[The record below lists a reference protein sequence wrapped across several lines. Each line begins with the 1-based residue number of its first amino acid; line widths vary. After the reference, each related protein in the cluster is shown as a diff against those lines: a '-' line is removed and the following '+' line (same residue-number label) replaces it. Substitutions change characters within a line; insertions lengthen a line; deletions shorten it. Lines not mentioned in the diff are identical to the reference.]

1 MFFHQN
7 NKELLIKINSQN
19 IIIEGL
25 NNNINEL
32 KEKIIKNNEYIL
44 KLENNFNNSEL
55 IHLIQIKLIIFQLLI
70 KIIIIHQKIF

>member
-1 MFFHQN
+1 MFFRQN

-32 KEKIIKNNEYIL
+32 KEKII
-44 KLENNFNNSEL
+44 NFLNL
-55 IHLIQIKLIIFQLLI
+55 IHLI
-70 KIIIIHQKIF
+70 